1 MKHGMKRSLLSISL
15 LVAGMLIAAPPL
27 LAQERF
33 EDTARSTSA
42 VPDPAQQVRDT
53 ARLLRGNDL
62 AGLVRALVPPAQ
74 LQVMRGAYEVKRNE
88 VTTAEDRAE
97 FAEKIGKLTAPDAV
111 DKLMAEIEPKL
122 IEARPQAPGAI
133 MMGLGAL
140 QVAISSPEAE
150 LTPEQRDALRIALP
164 GITSWVNSTDFLS
177 SDSMRRALTL
187 VTDAA
192 RNSGIGNLD
201 QLKML
206 SFEEALA
213 KASSVLAA
221 SKQAV
226 RLYGLDLDAII
237 DSTRVQVISIEG
249 NTALVRATVTVFDAP
264 ISAEHELVL
273 VEGHWYGK
281 DAVDHMSFHHE
292 EHSEG

>member
-1 MKHGMKRSLLSISL
+1 MKRSLLSISL